1 MICCNALSLL
11 ILHIL
16 TVCWLRESASSV
28 VVVDCMDAL
37 NSDSTNDEFAFLT
50 EEKNGDSIHTFD
62 TE

>member
-1 MICCNALSLL
+1 ML

>member
-1 MICCNALSLL
+1 ML
-11 ILHIL
+11 ILHTVF

-50 EEKNGDSIHTFD
+50 EEKHGDSITYL
-62 TE
+62 